1 MQTFLRIARAA
12 LAPRFVVFVAALALA
27 SCDGSGDGATAPG
40 PTATSPVITAVSPP
54 SGQGSPV
61 KPPEAPDEPPPTR
74 GTRSESC
81 AHGWVTPPEG
91 DALRDVALRVL
102 RNATAWKGTFV
113 VTDMRYFTG
122 PESPP
127 SPDKGYLRV
136 VQRWYV
142 RGYMRNEP
150 ALQGRFLLERRRFGA
165 GLAAVAPYDT
175 RGWDSPDW
183 IGFQLD
189 TAAPAPRAY
198 PGLPGTWSGIPY
210 DFVKGGEGI
219 RIPGIPADVTGCLD
233 GT

>member
-1 MQTFLRIARAA
+1 MQRFLRPARAA
-12 LAPRFVVFVAALALA
+12 VAPRFVVLLVALALF
-27 SCDGSGDGATAPG
+27 SCDGSGERGAEPGAT
-40 PTATSPVITAVSPP
+40 TSSPVITAVSSP

-61 KPPEAPDEPPPTR
+61 KPPEPPAKPPPTK
-74 GTRSESC
+74 GSRSASC
-81 AHGWVTPPEG
+81 ADGWVTPPEG

-102 RNATAWKGTFV
+102 RSATAWRGTFV

-142 RGYMRNEP
+142 RGYMRNDP

-165 GLAAVAPYDT
+165 GLVAVAPYDT

-183 IGFQLD
+183 IGFQLN
-189 TAAPAPRAY
+189 TADPEPRAY

-219 RIPGIPADVTGCLD
+219 RIPGLPADVTGCLD

>member
-1 MQTFLRIARAA
+1 MQKFPLPARGA
-12 LAPRFVVFVAALALA
+12 LAPRIVVLLVAFALA
-27 SCDGSGDGATAPG
+27 SCDGANDGAAAPG
-40 PTATSPVITAVSPP
+40 ATTSSPLITAVSPP
-54 SGQGSPV
+54 ASQVSPV
-61 KPPEAPDEPPPTR
+61 RPPEPPAKPPPTK
-74 GTRSESC
+74 GPSSASC
-81 AHGWVTPPEG
+81 IDGWVTPPEG
-91 DALRDVALRVL
+91 DALYDVALRVL
-102 RNATAWKGTFV
+102 RNATAWRGTFV

-142 RGYMRNEP
+142 KGYMRNEP
-150 ALQGRFLLERRRFGA
+150 ALQGRFLLERRRFGS
-165 GLAAVAPYDT
+165 GLAAVAPYAS

-189 TAAPAPRAY
+189 TVDPAPRSY

-210 DFVKGGEGI
+210 DFVEGGQGV
-219 RIPGIPADVTGCLD
+219 RIPGLPADVLGCLD

>member
-1 MQTFLRIARAA
+1 MQRFLRPARAA
-12 LAPRFVVFVAALALA
+12 LAPRLVVLSAALALA
-27 SCDGSGDGATAPG
+27 SCDGASERGAAPG
-40 PTATSPVITAVSPP
+40 PTTTSPVNTAVSPP
-54 SGQGSPV
+54 ASQGSAVP
-61 KPPEAPDEPPPTR
+61 PPEPPAEPPPRR
-74 GTRSESC
+74 GASSASC
-81 AHGWVTPPEG
+81 IDGWVTPPEG
-91 DALRDVALRVL
+91 DALHDVALRVL
-102 RNATAWKGTFV
+102 RNATAWRGTFV

-142 RGYMRNEP
+142 KGYMRNDP

-165 GLAAVAPYDT
+165 GLAAVAPYAS

-183 IGFQLD
+183 IGFQFD
-189 TAAPAPRAY
+189 TAAPDPRAY

-210 DFVKGGEGI
+210 DFVKGGEGV
-219 RIPGIPADVTGCLD
+219 RIPGLPAAVTGCLD